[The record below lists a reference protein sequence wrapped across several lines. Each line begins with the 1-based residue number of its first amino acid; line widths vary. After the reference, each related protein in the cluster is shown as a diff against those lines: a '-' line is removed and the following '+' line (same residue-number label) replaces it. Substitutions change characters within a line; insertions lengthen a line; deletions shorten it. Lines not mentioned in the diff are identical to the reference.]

1 MLTTIKP
8 AAPAAG
14 AVAPAQKPA
23 GVIVTPV
30 PAAKPAAAPPP
41 PKHPVRPPVPEARLR
56 RRHLLVAISF
66 FLCVLLPSAVS
77 AWYLWTRAT
86 PQYASTV
93 GFTVRREEGGGSA
106 LELLGGL
113 APISG
118 ASSSDTDILYEFLQ
132 SQRLVADLDAKLD
145 LKAIWSR
152 PEGDPVFTYSGE
164 TIEDLLDYWKRMV
177 SISYDSSSGLIEV
190 RVLAFD
196 RNEAQQIASAV
207 VEESSRMINE
217 LSAIAREDSIRYS
230 REDLEEAVER
240 LKAARQKLIEFR
252 NRNQIVDPTIDL
264 ANQGGLMGSLQTQ
277 LAAALIEVDL
287 LKESVREGDPRLIQ
301 AQRRVEVIESRI
313 QAERS
318 QMGVNGGA
326 AGTDFPALVGEYE
339 ALSVDLEFAQRSY
352 VAAMA
357 AHDAALAE
365 SRRKSRY
372 LAAYAEP
379 SLAEAAKFPQRLM
392 LQSILTVFLFLAW
405 SIVVLVA
412 YALRD
417 RR

>member
-14 AVAPAQKPA
+14 AAAPAQKPA

-66 FLCVLLPSAVS
+66 ILCVLVPSAVS